1 MYFLGIDIAS
11 DNPGYSIIKDA
22 KDIIFSR
29 TIKTPK
35 EYKVSDAVKCSFQLS
50 ALEKILKL
58 RDFSAICVE
67 APAFSF
73 SNRMVSIG
81 MIHGAIL
88 PKLLSLNIPVVYC
101 PPTKWKYALLE
112 KGNADKSVG
121 VDFVF
126 RNFRFAKGLDLS
138 KFDNNQ
144 ADAAMLAHI
153 AYVFRCYIDDS
164 PKELFLG
171 TEKRI
176 SEIFTSEKYS
186 SSKKSG
192 ILFRKNEFYFNADLP
207 WQ

>member
-11 DNPGYSIIKDA
+11 DNPGYSIIKDSR
-22 KDIIFSR
+22 DIIFSK
-29 TIKTPK
+29 TAKTPK
-35 EYKVSDAVKCSFQLS
+35 EYKHS
-50 ALEKILKL
+50 EILKCVYQQEVL
-58 RDFSAICVE
+58 RKVLALKDYSAICVE

-88 PKLLSLNIPVVYC
+88 TELLKLNIPIVYC

-112 KGNADKSVG
+112 KGNADKKIG
-121 VDFVF
+121 VSFVLN
-126 RNFRFAKGLDLS
+126 NFRFSSGLDLT

-153 AYVFRCYIDDS
+153 AYIFKCYEVGSDI
-164 PKELFLG
+164 EFFEG
-171 TEKRI
+171 TEKRVV
-176 SEIFTSEKYS
+176 EIFTSEKYS

-192 ILFRKNEFYFNADLP
+192 ILFRKNEFYFNSDLL